1 MFWRHTFAMAF
12 SLGTLALCARAAEA
26 QVNKTPVITWKK
38 TVLDKAFRSE
48 GVAVADI
55 NKDGKPDVIIGDVW
69 YEAPDWKMHVIRKD
83 QTFKPAERYS
93 ESFGCFADDFNGDG
107 WIDVLILPFP
117 GAPCYWY
124 ENPGKTGG
132 PWKEHMLSHS
142 ACNETPLYADLFG
155 DGKRV
160 LIMGVQPK
168 GQESMGQMFWLRPGK
183 DATQLWEHHPISVP
197 SEKGKSVPGT
207 FRFSHGLG
215 VGDVNGDARNDV
227 ITTGGWWEQPEDR
240 NSTQPWKFHAADL
253 GPDCADMFALDMD
266 GDGRRDIIGTSAH
279 NFGMWWHQQ
288 RGSKDNPS
296 FLRNEMFLGVPVVLD
311 KKNLLLSQNDK
322 KLLDLIN
329 NYRALKNLRP
339 VRAVKELCLT
349 AQLNMG
355 PHRLNNSKLQANS
368 GELHF
373 VSDSSMTP
381 EKVFKL
387 WTDPKNESAKT
398 LLGEFDEVG
407 ISFRVNGKTNAYVGL
422 TQGRTSPKNGIVV
435 WDGMKKQFISQT
447 HALHLADINGDGVKD
462 LVTGRRWWAH
472 LARGDAAPTE
482 PAFLFWFEGRRG
494 KDGIMTFIPHLID
507 DDSGIGTQ
515 FAVHDLNGDGLL
527 DVVVANR
534 KGVYT
539 FEQVRNNP

>member
-1 MFWRHTFAMAF
+1 MFWRHGLAIAF
-12 SLGTLALCARAAEA
+12 SLGTLVFFTQAAEG
-26 QVNKTPVITWKK
+26 QVKKTPVITWKK
-38 TVLDKAFRSE
+38 TVIDKAFRSE

-55 NKDGKPDVIIGDVW
+55 NKDGKPDVIVGDVW

-93 ESFGCFADDFNGDG
+93 ECFGVFADDFNGDG

-168 GQESMGQMFWLRPGK
+168 GQENMGQMFWLRPGK
-183 DATQLWEHHPISVP
+183 DPTQLWEHHPISVP
-197 SEKGKSVPGT
+197 SEKGKEMPGT
-207 FRFSHGLG
+207 RRFSHGLG

-240 NSTQPWKFHAADL
+240 NSSQPWKFHPADL

-266 GDGRRDIIGTSAH
+266 GDGRRDIISTSAH

-288 RGSKDNPS
+288 KGPKDNPL
-296 FLRNEMFLGVPVVLD
+296 FFRNEMFLGMPVVAD
-311 KKNLLLSQNDK
+311 KKNYRLSADEK
-322 KLLDLIN
+322 KLLDLFN
-329 NYRALKNLRP
+329 NYRAAKNLRP
-339 VRAVKELCLT
+339 LRAVPKLCQSARTESGSGTVGDAALSGAFDTPLT
-349 AQLNMG
+349 PAEVFETFMNR
-355 PHRLNNSKLQANS
+355 PHQKLILGDYQEAGVGFATNKDGRFFVRVRLTKNA
-368 GELHF
+368 
-373 VSDSSMTP
+373 TAP
-381 EKVFKL
+381 E
-387 WTDPKNESAKT
+387 
-398 LLGEFDEVG
+398 
-407 ISFRVNGKTNAYVGL
+407 
-422 TQGRTSPKNGIVV
+422 NGIVV
-435 WDGMKKQFISQT
+435 WENMKKQFISQT
-447 HALHLADINGDGVKD
+447 HALHLVDINGDGVKD

-515 FAVHDLNGDGLL
+515 FSVSDLNGDGLP

-534 KGVYT
+534 KGVYA